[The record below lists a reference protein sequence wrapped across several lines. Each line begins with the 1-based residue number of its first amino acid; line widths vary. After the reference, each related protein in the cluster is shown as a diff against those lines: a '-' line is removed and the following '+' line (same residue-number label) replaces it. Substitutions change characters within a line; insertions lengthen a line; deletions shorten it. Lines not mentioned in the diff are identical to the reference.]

1 MFNRNRF
8 KKKTQQ
14 KSAIVFYVIEHPFIG
29 QPVKQPL
36 EDREHVGGGFASAS
50 RCAPAN
56 IAAKEGNWDCG
67 RLMKDSQEVKKTRKI
82 KQCVKHFPG
91 DLDGSGV
98 DVAQVFNG
106 FEQGP
111 EIRCFSFVLNTKR
124 LNKCKR
130 SYLERFIV

>member
-1 MFNRNRF
+1 
-8 KKKTQQ
+8 
-14 KSAIVFYVIEHPFIG
+14 
-29 QPVKQPL
+29 
-36 EDREHVGGGFASAS
+36 
-50 RCAPAN
+50 
-56 IAAKEGNWDCG
+56 
-67 RLMKDSQEVKKTRKI
+67 MKDSQEVKKTRKI

-111 EIRCFSFVLNTKR
+111 EIRCFSFVLNTER

>member
-8 KKKTQQ
+8 KKTQQ
-14 KSAIVFYVIEHPFIG
+14 NSAIIFYVSEHPFIG

-67 RLMKDSQEVKKTRKI
+67 RLMKNSQEDTENKTV
-82 KQCVKHFPG
+82 C
-91 DLDGSGV
+91 
-98 DVAQVFNG
+98 
-106 FEQGP
+106 
-111 EIRCFSFVLNTKR
+111 
-124 LNKCKR
+124 
-130 SYLERFIV
+130 